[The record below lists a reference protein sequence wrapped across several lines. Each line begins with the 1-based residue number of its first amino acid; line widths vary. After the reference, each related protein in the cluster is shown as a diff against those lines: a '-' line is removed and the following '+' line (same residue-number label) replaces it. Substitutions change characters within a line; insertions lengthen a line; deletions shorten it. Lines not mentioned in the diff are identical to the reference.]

1 MKKIAIVN
9 NKGGCGKTT
18 TVFNLAHYFAK
29 QGLKTLAVDT
39 DPQLNLST
47 NFGVNVNELNFSL
60 GDYLLERANGFQPEM
75 LNENLYLI
83 SAGPEAEKDMEELK
97 NQGPYYYQLL
107 NNFLEN
113 LSENYDV
120 VIFDTAP
127 AFNAYT
133 TSAIYTSSV
142 YPVILPGIN
151 ELLGLNATINFT
163 QGLGKDISGI
173 ILIRKEKTAL
183 SDQIQ
188 EQLQEEYKDYL
199 LKNII
204 RKNVALSECIVTH
217 QSIFNYSKN
226 ANGAKDYSNLAEEI
240 MKKEGIR

>member
-1 MKKIAIVN
+1 MKKISIVN

-18 TVFNLAHYFAK
+18 TVFNLAHYFSK
-29 QGLKTLAVDT
+29 QGLKTLTVDT

-60 GDYLLERANGFQPEM
+60 GDYLLERSNEFEPEM
-75 LNENLYLI
+75 LNENLHLI

-113 LSENYDV
+113 LSENYDII
-120 VIFDTAP
+120 IFDTAP

-151 ELLGLNATINFT
+151 ELLRLNATINFT

-173 ILIRKEKTAL
+173 ILIR
-183 SDQIQ
+183 IQ

-217 QSIFNYSKN
+217 QSIFDYSKN
-226 ANGAKDYSNLAEEI
+226 ANGAKDYSNLAKEI

>member
-1 MKKIAIVN
+1 MKKISIVN

-113 LSENYDV
+113 YDV
-120 VIFDTAP
+120 VIFDTSP

-217 QSIFNYSKN
+217 QSIFDYSKN

>member
-29 QGLKTLAVDT
+29 QGLKTLAIDT

-47 NFGVNVNELNFSL
+47 NFGVNVNELNSSL
-60 GDYLLERANGFQPEM
+60 GDYLLDKVKKFKPEI

-83 SAGPEAEKDMEELK
+83 SAGSEAEKDMEELK

-113 LSENYDV
+113 YDV
-120 VIFDTAP
+120 VIFDTSP

-199 LKNII
+199 LNSII

-217 QSIFNYSKN
+217 QSIFDYSKN

>member
-29 QGLKTLAVDT
+29 QGLKTLAIDT

-47 NFGVNVNELNFSL
+47 NFGVNVNELNSSL
-60 GDYLLERANGFQPEM
+60 GDYLLDKVKKFKPEI
-75 LNENLYLI
+75 LNENLHLI
-83 SAGPEAEKDMEELK
+83 SAGSEAERDMEELK

-107 NNFLEN
+107 DRFLEN
-113 LSENYDV
+113 LSENYDII
-120 VIFDTAP
+120 IFDTAP

-199 LKNII
+199 LKSII

-217 QSIFNYSKN
+217 QSIFDYSKKS
-226 ANGAKDYSNLAEEI
+226 NGAKDYSNLAEEI

>member
-29 QGLKTLAVDT
+29 QGLKTLAIDT

-47 NFGVNVNELNFSL
+47 NFGVNVNELNSSL
-60 GDYLLERANGFQPEM
+60 GDYLLDKVKKFKPEI

-113 LSENYDV
+113 YDV
-120 VIFDTAP
+120 VIFDTSP

-199 LKNII
+199 LNSII

-217 QSIFNYSKN
+217 QSIFDYSKN

-240 MKKEGIR
+240 MKKEGMV

>member
-1 MKKIAIVN
+1 MKKISIVN

-29 QGLKTLAVDT
+29 QGLKTLTVDT

-83 SAGPEAEKDMEELK
+83 SAGSEAEKDMEELK

-113 LSENYDV
+113 YDV
-120 VIFDTAP
+120 VIFDTSP

-217 QSIFNYSKN
+217 QSIFDYSKN

>member
-1 MKKIAIVN
+1 MKKISIVN

-60 GDYLLERANGFQPEM
+60 GDYLLERANGFQPQM

-113 LSENYDV
+113 YDV
-120 VIFDTAP
+120 VIFDTSP

-217 QSIFNYSKN
+217 QSIFDYSKN

>member
-1 MKKIAIVN
+1 LKK
-9 NKGGCGKTT
+9 KLDEFMEG
-18 TVFNLAHYFAK
+18 NLIE
-29 QGLKTLAVDT
+29 TREPTED
-39 DPQLNLST
+39 
-47 NFGVNVNELNFSL
+47 
-60 GDYLLERANGFQPEM
+60 
-75 LNENLYLI
+75 
-83 SAGPEAEKDMEELK
+83 EART
-97 NQGPYYYQLL
+97 
-107 NNFLEN
+107 FLEN

-120 VIFDTAP
+120 IIFDTAP

-199 LKNII
+199 LKN
-204 RKNVALSECIVTH
+204 K
-217 QSIFNYSKN
+217 
-226 ANGAKDYSNLAEEI
+226 
-240 MKKEGIR
+240 